1 MFIQDSFSVNVSGVR
16 TNWELRVYPNGY
28 DDENSGYLGI
38 FVKHKEGNSHRY
50 LIKSVVQLLD
60 STGEN
65 SCGDSCRRR
74 RDVHLKLMSSR
85 ASNVHYFNS
94 NRDVLIKLIDME
106 DTLEFKVILSHFMY
120 ILYSEVTLVH
130 LILYLH

>member
-50 LIKSVVQLLD
+50 LIKSVVQVPKHLLLRTSMTMTTKME
-60 STGEN
+60 STMQN
-65 SCGDSCRRR
+65 
-74 RDVHLKLMSSR
+74 LP
-85 ASNVHYFNS
+85 FQP
-94 NRDVLIKLIDME
+94 
-106 DTLEFKVILSHFMY
+106 
-120 ILYSEVTLVH
+120 
-130 LILYLH
+130 